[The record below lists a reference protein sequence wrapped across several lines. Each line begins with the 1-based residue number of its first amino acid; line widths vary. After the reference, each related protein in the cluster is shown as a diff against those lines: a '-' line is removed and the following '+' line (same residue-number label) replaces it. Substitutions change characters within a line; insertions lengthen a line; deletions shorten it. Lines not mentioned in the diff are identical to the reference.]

1 MKLIIAFSFNPP
13 GPYAA
18 FAKPIKAALAG
29 VCPICQYL
37 AETISR

>member
-1 MKLIIAFSFNPP
+1 MKLIIAFSLKSA

-18 FAKPIKAALAG
+18 FAKPIKAALAE

-37 AETISR
+37 AETIGR